1 MATWPPWQVG
11 IRRHGHAAGRWLL
24 WVVVA
29 AVAVGCAQPGDQ
41 ALGAGQAAG
50 AAPATVTVGPADD
63 GKTVDLRV
71 GDRLVVEL
79 TAAKRQSRQ
88 LGTWR
93 LQVPR
98 TTVLKRV
105 DGASTLTRVVL
116 AAEAPGTVRL
126 LLHHRRSC
134 DPPLLCPMADP
145 TRQSERMAPPLVAV
159 VITIRV
165 Q

>member
-1 MATWPPWQVG
+1 MATRPPGQG
-11 IRRHGHAAGRWLL
+11 AISRHAHAARRWLL
-24 WVVVA
+24 LVVVA
-29 AVAVGCAQPGDQ
+29 AVAANCAQPGTQ
-41 ALGAGQAAG
+41 ALGGGQAGG

-79 TAAKRQSRQ
+79 NAAKRQSRP

-98 TTVLKRV
+98 TTVLRRV
-105 DGASTLTRVVL
+105 GGASTLTRVVL
-116 AAEAPGTVRL
+116 VAEAPGTVRL
-126 LLHHRRSC
+126 LLSRRRSC
-134 DPPLLCPMADP
+134 DPPLQCPMAEP
-145 TRQSERMAPPLVAV
+145 TAHSERMAPPVPAV

>member
-1 MATWPPWQVG
+1 MATRPPGQVA
-11 IRRHGHAAGRWLL
+11 IRRHGHAARRWLL
-24 WVVVA
+24 LVVVA
-29 AVAVGCAQPGDQ
+29 AVAAGCARPGNQAPGDGETGS
-41 ALGAGQAAG
+41 AP
-50 AAPATVTVGPADD
+50 PATVTVGPADD
-63 GKTVDLRV
+63 GRTVDLQV

-79 TAAKRQSRQ
+79 TGAQRQSRP

-98 TTVLKRV
+98 TTVLKRL

-126 LLHHRRSC
+126 LLSRRRSC
-134 DPPLLCPMADP
+134 DPPLQCPMAGP
-145 TRQSERMAPPLVAV
+145 TGQSERMALPLPAV

>member
-1 MATWPPWQVG
+1 MATWPPWQGG

-24 WVVVA
+24 AVVVA
-29 AVAVGCAQPGDQ
+29 AVAAGCAQPGTQ
-41 ALGAGQAAG
+41 ALGAGQAGG
-50 AAPATVTVGPADD
+50 APPATVTVGPADD

-79 TAAKRQSRQ
+79 NAAKPQSRPPR
-88 LGTWR
+88 TWR
-93 LQVPR
+93 LQLPR
-98 TTVLKRV
+98 TTVLRRV
-105 DGASTLTRVVL
+105 DSASTLTRVVL

-126 LLHHRRSC
+126 LLSHRRSC
-134 DPPLLCPMADP
+134 DPPLQCPMAEP
-145 TRQSERMAPPLVAV
+145 TRQSERMAPPLAAV

>member
-1 MATWPPWQVG
+1 MATRPPGQVA
-11 IRRHGHAAGRWLL
+11 IRRHRHAARRWLL
-24 WVVVA
+24 SVVVA
-29 AVAVGCAQPGDQ
+29 AVAAGCAQPGNR
-41 ALGAGQAAG
+41 ALGNGESGG
-50 AAPATVTVGPADD
+50 APPATVTVGPADD
-63 GKTVDLRV
+63 GRTVDLEV

-79 TAAKRQSRQ
+79 SGAQRQSRP

-98 TTVLKRV
+98 TTALKRI

-126 LLHHRRSC
+126 LLSRRRSC
-134 DPPLLCPMADP
+134 DPPLQCPMAGP
-145 TRQSERMAPPLVAV
+145 TGQSERMALPLPAV

>member
-1 MATWPPWQVG
+1 MATRPGQVG
-11 IRRHGHAAGRWLL
+11 ARRHGHAAGRWLL
-24 WVVVA
+24 WVMVA
-29 AVAVGCAQPGDQ
+29 AVAAGCAQPGTRP
-41 ALGAGQAAG
+41 LGAGQDGRAP
-50 AAPATVTVGPADD
+50 PATVTVGPADD
-63 GKTVDLRV
+63 GKTVDLQV

-79 TAAKRQSRQ
+79 NVAKRPSRPS
-88 LGTWR
+88 GTWR

-105 DGASTLTRVVL
+105 GSDSTLTRVVL

-126 LLHHRRSC
+126 LLYHRRSC
-134 DPPLLCPMADP
+134 DPPLQCPMAGP
-145 TRQSERMAPPLVAV
+145 TGQSERMTPPLAAV

>member
-1 MATWPPWQVG
+1 MATRPPGQVA
-11 IRRHGHAAGRWLL
+11 IRWHGHAARRWLL
-24 WVVVA
+24 SVVLA
-29 AVAVGCAQPGDQ
+29 AVAAGCAQPGNQ
-41 ALGAGQAAG
+41 ALGNGETGG
-50 AAPATVTVGPADD
+50 APRATVTVGPADD
-63 GKTVDLRV
+63 GRTVDLQV
-71 GDRLVVEL
+71 GDRLVVDL
-79 TAAKRQSRQ
+79 SAAKRQPRS

-98 TTVLKRV
+98 TTVLKRI

-126 LLHHRRSC
+126 LLSRRRSC
-134 DPPLLCPMADP
+134 DPPLQCPMAGP
-145 TRQSERMAPPLVAV
+145 TGQSEPMALPLPAV

>member
-1 MATWPPWQVG
+1 
-11 IRRHGHAAGRWLL
+11 
-24 WVVVA
+24 VVA
-29 AVAVGCAQPGDQ
+29 AVAAGCAQPGSQ
-41 ALGAGQAAG
+41 TLGDGQARG
-50 AAPATVTVGPADD
+50 ATPATVTVGPADD
-63 GKTVDLRV
+63 GRTVDLRV

-79 TAAKRQSRQ
+79 SDAKRQPRPPR
-88 LGTWR
+88 TWR

-105 DGASTLTRVVL
+105 DNASTLTRVVL

-126 LLHHRRSC
+126 LLSRRRSC
-134 DPPLLCPMADP
+134 DPPLQCPMAGP
-145 TRQSERMAPPLVAV
+145 TAPSERMAMPLPAV